1 MRPFMVCLFRE
12 SKLLASATLAEQRVK
27 VYLEDCESRRHF
39 SMLTMEKV
47 LCWLGFIPV
56 LVFDCVALRL
66 REGISGR
73 FSRAQGYVFFLRAG

>member
-1 MRPFMVCLFRE
+1 
-12 SKLLASATLAEQRVK
+12 
-27 VYLEDCESRRHF
+27 
-39 SMLTMEKV
+39 MLTMEKV